1 MKSAGGGVDAAGAV
15 DKVSPAKISLV
26 DKGNS
31 AVRNVNRVKRIR

>member
-1 MKSAGGGVDAAGAV
+1 MKSAGGGVKAAGAV

-31 AVRNVNRVKRIR
+31 AVHDATA